1 MLREKG
7 HLGLGHSGYG
17 LLQVQLWG
25 EHLAALPKTSVPS
38 SFSDSPCHPSS
49 PLCLLSSSFSS
60 SSILSHRSPPTLAWP
75 LMGVCPPTY
84 LASPSLT
91 NIMERIHTCPERLLC
106 QHQFACGMCKVS
118 PHLHLFRY
126 FKTVSLLGAAEQRDK
141 RCSGERGKGARFNTH
156 HGQLPRLSATCV
168 TPVH

>member
-7 HLGLGHSGYG
+7 HSGLGHSGYG
-17 LLQVQLWG
+17 NLQVQLWG

-38 SFSDSPCHPSS
+38 SFSDSPCHPPS
-49 PLCLLSSSFSS
+49 PLCLLFSSFSS
-60 SSILSHRSPPTLAWP
+60 SSIVPPPSARLATDGC
-75 LMGVCPPTY
+75 LCPRVSRLPV
-84 LASPSLT
+84 PHKHVP
-91 NIMERIHTCPERLLC
+91 IRERIHTCPERLLC

-126 FKTVSLLGAAEQRDK
+126 FKTVSLLRAAEQRDK

-156 HGQLPRLSATCV
+156 HGLLPCLSATCV